1 MSITSIHAELEQ
13 VFIKLELAGARSV
26 CVSAVKS
33 GAGAT
38 SLASALVER
47 YLFAGYKTLLVDFN
61 LFNPSFSPLPLPSQ
75 GPLSSQGNEQPL
87 IVRDETQQ
95 VFCGIAS
102 PKERSMQ
109 MLYRDPNSLKQR
121 VAHWS
126 QEYDRIVFDTCALSD
141 TSQFSIPTASIAH
154 VTDAT
159 LLVVSGGETTE
170 EELKAAIEQLQT
182 TDANIVGIILNQH
195 NQSQLADELVRV
207 ADKGRLLTPSLKQ
220 RIKNWLRRTSLFRQ
234 AV

>member
-13 VFIKLELAGARSV
+13 VFIKLELASARSV
-26 CVSAVKS
+26 CVSAVKG

-75 GPLSSQGNEQPL
+75 GNEQPL
-87 IVRDETQQ
+87 IVRDETKQ

-102 PKERSMQ
+102 PKERSLQ

-121 VAHWS
+121 VAQWS
-126 QEYDRIVFDTCALSD
+126 QEYDRIVFDTCALND
-141 TSQFSIPTASIAH
+141 TSQFTIPTASIAH

-182 TDANIVGIILNQH
+182 TDASIVGIILNQH

-207 ADKGRLLTPSLKQ
+207 ADKAQLLTPSFKQ